1 MAGPRNTR
9 VDRLVAMGPTA
20 RTRPTRLGF
29 LALPPLVGAYGENQ
43 TRIGPMCGRFSQS
56 ERLDRL
62 AEWFGADSDDDLPA
76 GNYNVAPTDPIRI
89 VLQQGEARKVVAA
102 DWGFRPFWR
111 GRPEKREPGWINAR
125 AETVLD
131 SPAFGPALRQHRCV
145 IPADA
150 FYEWDRRHRPPQ
162 PYAIGP
168 ADEGGM
174 LALAGLW
181 AQTRPGEPTT
191 VAILTTEPNR
201 MMESLHH
208 RMPVIL
214 HPDNVD
220 AWLATDAAMRR
231 AGASPRRRAR
241 GGASRLASQ
250 HGGQQGWKQRPEPA
264 RAGG

>member
-1 MAGPRNTR
+1 
-9 VDRLVAMGPTA
+9 
-20 RTRPTRLGF
+20 
-29 LALPPLVGAYGENQ
+29 
-43 TRIGPMCGRFSQS
+43 MCGRFSQS

-220 AWLATDAAMRR
+220 AWLATDAAIEELV
-231 AGASPRRRAR
+231 PL
-241 GGASRLASQ
+241 LAAA
-250 HGGQQGWKQRPEPA
+250 PEEALRVWPVSTA
-264 RAGG
+264 VNKVGNNGPSLLEPVDDVAMTLGLG